1 MALAVTDSS
10 DVLAGTVE
18 PADDQLIAAY
28 ARGDHGAFDELYTR
42 YRQPLYGYLF
52 RHCGDAEQAGEL
64 FQDVWLRVIASSRRF
79 ERQGRF
85 RSWLFTLAHNR
96 LVDHYRQT
104 ERRPGTVAEQETG
117 DDDTVPA
124 DRTYDSGQAADA
136 LQAALTC
143 LPLEQRQAF
152 FLREE
157 QGFSIRD
164 IAEIQGIDPEA
175 AKSRLRYAYS
185 KLRDALQEHQL

>member
-1 MALAVTDSS
+1 M
-10 DVLAGTVE
+10 
-18 PADDQLIAAY
+18 
-28 ARGDHGAFDELYTR
+28 
-42 YRQPLYGYLF
+42 
-52 RHCGDAEQAGEL
+52 
-64 FQDVWLRVIASSRRF
+64 
-79 ERQGRF
+79 
-85 RSWLFTLAHNR
+85 
-96 LVDHYRQT
+96 
-104 ERRPGTVAEQETG
+104 
-117 DDDTVPA
+117 
-124 DRTYDSGQAADA
+124 
-136 LQAALTC
+136 TC